1 MNADAI
7 QAPARRKLSSFRR
20 VVVAVLAVTG
30 ILLGLTALHSMTAS
44 PAAAQSQSEAQAQS
58 QSQSVL
64 HDHAAT
70 AELGT
75 TPLAQACD
83 EMCQMNCLLV
93 GVACTFAVLTAVVGL
108 LLARPAA
115 RSVEFSA
122 FTRIIRVLAQRLAV
136 PRPPSLV
143 VLSICRT

>member
-20 VVVAVLAVTG
+20 VLVAVLAVTG
-30 ILLGLTALHSMTAS
+30 VLLGLTALHSMTAS
-44 PAAAQSQSEAQAQS
+44 PAAAQSQSQS
-58 QSQSVL
+58 QSQSQNAL
-64 HDHAAT
+64 HNHAAT

-75 TPLAQACD
+75 NPLAQACD